1 MSDDDQFLNT
11 QEAAGFCHLSP
22 KSLMQ
27 MRKDGRG
34 PRFLRPAGTLKF
46 LYRKSD
52 LVVWLEGKP
61 PETPEHSLYRF
72 RSWSMGRARIE
83 QEAGRR
89 LTDAEYAELC
99 AISNKEVERE

>member
-1 MSDDDQFLNT
+1 MSDDDRFFNT

-34 PRFLRPAGTLKF
+34 PKFLRPAGTLKF

-52 LVVWLEGKP
+52 LVAWLEGKP
-61 PETPEHSLYRF
+61 AETPEQRLYRF
-72 RSWSMGRARIE
+72 WPRSTGRARTE
-83 QEAGRR
+83 QEVGRS

-99 AISNKEVERE
+99 AISSKEVQRD